1 MWDTVGIIASVVVII
16 LLLQVLDVSEIL
28 KARLRGESTKSDLD
42 SRVDGIEERLA
53 AVERKVGD

>member
-28 KARLRGESTKSDLD
+28 KARLRGESAKSNLD